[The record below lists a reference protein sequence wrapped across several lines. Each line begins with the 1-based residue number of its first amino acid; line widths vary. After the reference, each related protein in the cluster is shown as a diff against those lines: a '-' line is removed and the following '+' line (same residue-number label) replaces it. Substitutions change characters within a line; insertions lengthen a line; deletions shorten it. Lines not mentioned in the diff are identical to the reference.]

1 MPCVTPLNR
10 MHFVVSRHV
19 KGGDRE
25 NQLDLEFLLRRK
37 KIERE
42 EEEWRRGKK
51 ERNSSEIKTSGS

>member
-25 NQLDLEFLLRRK
+25 NQLDLEFLLRREK
-37 KIERE
+37 SRE
-42 EEEWRRGKK
+42 EEEGEGGKK
-51 ERNSSEIKTSGS
+51 RETHQK